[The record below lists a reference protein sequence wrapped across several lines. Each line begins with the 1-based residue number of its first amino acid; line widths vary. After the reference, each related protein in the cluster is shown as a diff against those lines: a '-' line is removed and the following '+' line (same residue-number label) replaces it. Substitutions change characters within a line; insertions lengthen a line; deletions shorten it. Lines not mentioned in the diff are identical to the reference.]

1 MMTIHFSA
9 NLRSIVGD
17 RVGMLHWLF
26 DPLASGFIIAYDLSG
41 NAVLITNFDSE
52 KYPQEAWSEDLC
64 KEVLTGAI
72 GQSHSAK
79 ILSYRPWI
87 LSRRVAKSYRR
98 GNVFLAGDA
107 AHSFPPTGGLGLNS
121 GLADVHNLAFKIAA
135 VCRKEAGDSL
145 LDSYEAERRHVAEVN
160 SRQSVKNG
168 QAIFRLLKTLGTAGI
183 ADVEEARRNLKTAIN
198 DPEQMKKVAV
208 GVEEQREHFDNLNLH
223 IGYIYGDSSIP
234 KSASHFVPSFRSGA
248 RLPHAWLGDK
258 VPSFVQEDI
267 KPVKLSYVHELSR
280 REVEAKSYS
289 SLDLCSADA
298 WTVLLPAAASSV
310 DEAAA
315 GLQKTIPRLKLSIL
329 KLARDFDIL
338 SGDAGDAWIRD
349 SGLGSGRGLLVRPDQ
364 HILCSI
370 ESKTKSEELL
380 HMIREFLGS
389 I

>member
-1 MMTIHFSA
+1 MTIHFST

-52 KYPQEAWSEDLC
+52 KYPPESWNEALC

-87 LSRRVAKSYRR
+87 LSRRVAKSYRK
-98 GNVFLAGDA
+98 GSVFLAGDA
-107 AHSFPPTGGLGLNS
+107 AHAFPPTGGLGLNS

-135 VCRKEAGDSL
+135 VWNQEAEDSL
-145 LDSYEAERRHVAEVN
+145 LDSYEVERRPVAEVN

-183 ADVEEARRNLKTAIN
+183 ADVDAARCNLKAAIN
-198 DPEQMKKVAV
+198 DPEQMKKVV
-208 GVEEQREHFDNLNLH
+208 IGVEEQREHFDNLNLH
-223 IGYIYGDSSIP
+223 IGYIYGDTNTPSH
-234 KSASHFVPSFRSGA
+234 ASHFTPSFQQGA

-258 VPSFVQEDI
+258 VPSFVQEQI
-267 KPVKLSYVHELSR
+267 KPVNLSYVHELPQK
-280 REVEAKSYS
+280 EVEEKRYS
-289 SLDLCSADA
+289 SLDLCTPGA
-298 WTVLLPAAASSV
+298 WTLLLPVAASSLDQAV
-310 DEAAA
+310 M
-315 GLQKTIPRLKLSIL
+315 GLTKMVKGLNLHIL
-329 KLARDFDIL
+329 KLGRDFNVL
-338 SGDAGDAWIRD
+338 SGGAGDSWARD
-349 SGLGSGRGLLVRPDQ
+349 SGLQDGRGLLIRPDQ

-370 ESKTKSEELL
+370 DSKTKPGELSN
-380 HMIREFLGS
+380 MIKEFLGVR
-389 I
+389 